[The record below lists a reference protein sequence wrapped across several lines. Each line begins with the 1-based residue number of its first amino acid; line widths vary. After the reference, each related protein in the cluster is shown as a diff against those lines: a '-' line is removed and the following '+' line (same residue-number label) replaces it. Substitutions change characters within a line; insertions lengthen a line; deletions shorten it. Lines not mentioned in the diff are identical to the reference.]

1 MRKIIDLS
9 HVVSNQSPV
18 YPNDQKV
25 VIEAMKRYENDGY
38 HLSTVT
44 SSMHVGTH
52 IDAPL
57 HLSELPITMDR
68 FPLDVGIGHGVVID
82 VRDQKVIEL
91 SQNQLEMIKKDD
103 IVILYTG
110 WDQYYHSDKYYDH
123 PVLTMTSAQALIDK
137 KIAML
142 GMDMPSI
149 EHYPFEIHHLMM
161 THGVW
166 MIENLTHLDLL
177 DQSCLYEIHA
187 IPIKI
192 EAEAAL
198 ARVFAIELEA
208 EVR

>member
-18 YPNDQKV
+18 YPNDQPV
-25 VIEAMKRYENDGY
+25 VIETIKRYKDDGY
-38 HLSTVT
+38 HLSTLT

-57 HLSELPITMDR
+57 HLSALPITMDQ
-68 FPLDVGIGHGVVID
+68 FSLEIGIGRGIVID
-82 VRDQKVIEL
+82 VRGQEVIEL
-91 SQNQLEMIKKDD
+91 KQDQLAKIKKGD

-110 WDQYYHSDKYYDH
+110 WDQYYYSSKYYDH
-123 PVLTMTSAQALIDK
+123 PVLSMTSAKGLIEK
-137 KIAML
+137 EIAML

-161 THGVW
+161 NHGVW
-166 MIENLTHLDLL
+166 MIENLTHLGAL
-177 DQSCLYEIHA
+177 DKNCFYEIYA

-198 ARVFAIELEA
+198 SRVFAIEL
-208 EVR
+208 